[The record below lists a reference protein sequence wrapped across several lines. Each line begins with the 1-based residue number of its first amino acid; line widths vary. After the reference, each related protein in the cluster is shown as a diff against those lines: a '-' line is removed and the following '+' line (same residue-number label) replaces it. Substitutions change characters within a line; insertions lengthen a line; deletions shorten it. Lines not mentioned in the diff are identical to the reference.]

1 MRISL
6 FCISMTFDF
15 ITPYTMKIWAGVF
28 DELYLSLCK
37 AIYDISYT
45 RWDNS
50 KEDNHI
56 HTFWYLLNVPNMNI
70 KFIFSFVPIYNA
82 V

>member
-1 MRISL
+1 
-6 FCISMTFDF
+6 
-15 ITPYTMKIWAGVF
+15 MKIWAGVF
-28 DELYLSLCK
+28 DELYLSFCK

-50 KEDNHI
+50 KEDKHI
-56 HTFWYLLNVPNMNI
+56 ILIGIILTLHFEDQIAINPNVANMKI
-70 KFIFSFVPIYNA
+70 TFIFTFVSIYNA